1 MRNRSNGSIKP
12 YPIQRGLKMPPAVKV
27 TPLAY
32 ESLGVRGMCT
42 LLETKEVGIL
52 ADAGVAMGPR
62 FRLMPHPT
70 EYKARAKAREKI
82 EAAAGTAKVTTIS
95 HYHNDH
101 HTPNFEDPVW
111 LGSTPENAERIY
123 RNKIILAKDYR
134 SKINVAQR
142 RRGWLF
148 KQSVEEIAKEFEI
161 ADGQTYTY
169 GRSTVQ
175 FWSPVPHGESDSELG
190 WVIPFS
196 IESKGE
202 KVLYAPD
209 VQGPVVEETVQ
220 LILNEKP
227 DTLIIGGPPT
237 YLQGFKVGDE
247 FINAAR
253 HNMKRIAEKIPIFVV
268 DHHLLRDPM
277 WSKFLDPIRE
287 VAAKAGNK
295 VITAAE
301 LLGENPAPL
310 EGERKKLYESEVPS
324 KEFLKWAKLPKEK
337 QKNVPPPL

>member
-1 MRNRSNGSIKP
+1 MTNPSNGSIKP
-12 YPIQRGLKMPPAVKV
+12 YPHQKGREMPPAVKV

-42 LLETKEVGIL
+42 LIETKDVGIL

-62 FRLMPHPT
+62 FRLMPHPV
-70 EYKARAKAREKI
+70 EYKARARARERI

-111 LGSTPENAERIY
+111 LGSTAENAERIY
-123 RNKIILAKDYR
+123 RNKIILTKDFR

-148 KQSVEEIAKEFEI
+148 KQSVEELAKEFEI

-169 GRSTVQ
+169 GRTTVQ
-175 FWSPVPHGESDSELG
+175 FSQPVPHGESDSELG
-190 WVIPFS
+190 WVIPLS

-202 KVLYAPD
+202 KVLFAPD
-209 VQGPVVEETVQ
+209 VQGPVVEETVE
-220 LILNEKP
+220 LILKEKP
-227 DTLIIGGPPT
+227 DIAIIGGPPT
-237 YLQGFKVGDE
+237 YLQGFKVSDE

-253 HNMKRIAEKIPIFVV
+253 HNMKRIAERTPIFVV
-268 DHHLLRDPM
+268 DHHLLRDPL
-277 WSKFLDPIRE
+277 WANFLDPVRE
-287 VAAKAGNK
+287 TAAKFGNK

-301 LLGENPAPL
+301 LIGESPTPL
-310 EGERKKLYESEVPS
+310 EGERRKLYADEPPS
-324 KEFLKWAKLPKEK
+324 NEFWKWAKLPKEK
-337 QKNVPPPL
+337 QRGVPPPL